1 MWERRA
7 SEPVRARIVAVKT
20 PVRDLRPGD
29 LFSDKDGSYWSRA
42 MSGHALPQALI
53 CTNDLND
60 VDVNTPTEYV
70 YRLTIIR
77 EGGEHSRVERD
88 SHVIPESFDP
98 YSPPG
103 S

>member
-1 MWERRA
+1 MWERQMGKA
-7 SEPVRARIVAVKT
+7 IRARVVAVKT
-20 PVRDLRPGD
+20 PVRDLKPGD
-29 LFSDKDGSYWSRA
+29 LFSEKDGSYWNRA

-70 YRLTIIR
+70 YRLTIVR
-77 EGGEHSRVERD
+77 EGGERGRVERD
-88 SHVIPESFDP
+88 GHVIPENFDP
-98 YSPPG
+98 HSPPG